1 MKFTILINTHN
12 QKKYLNE
19 AILSCIEQEFRDFET
34 VICDTSNQKTKPK
47 LKKLNSKQKIN
58 YFHYKSKYIQPEM
71 NQMDKILFGLNKS
84 KGDFI
89 CLMDGDD
96 LFNKSKLSKLNNL
109 VTKKKVFFNQDN
121 PTLSTDNLVL
131 KKKNYKDNYFFKI
144 FINNWPQIYGTSS
157 ILVKRNI
164 LEKFF
169 KEAKPFRWKYLA
181 IDAQL
186 AIFCNVKFKLN
197 NYFKDITKKNIHNK
211 NLGNNYSGLLTKKFW
226 LRRYMQHQY
235 VTFIKKEKNI
245 NLDFL
250 ITAIFYF
257 FFKKL

>member
-1 MKFTILINTHN
+1 MYLILNTIFVK
-12 QKKYLNE
+12 KKYSN
-19 AILSCIEQEFRDFET
+19 IEMFKRP
-34 VICDTSNQKTKPK
+34 I
-47 LKKLNSKQKIN
+47 
-58 YFHYKSKYIQPEM
+58 
-71 NQMDKILFGLNKS
+71 
-84 KGDFI
+84 
-89 CLMDGDD
+89 
-96 LFNKSKLSKLNNL
+96 NKSKLSKLNNL

-186 AIFCNVKFKLN
+186 AIFCNVKL
-197 NYFKDITKKNIHNK
+197 
-211 NLGNNYSGLLTKKFW
+211 
-226 LRRYMQHQY
+226 
-235 VTFIKKEKNI
+235 
-245 NLDFL
+245 
-250 ITAIFYF
+250 
-257 FFKKL
+257 